1 MQQPPHIL
9 VAPLDWGLGHA
20 TRCIPLIE
28 ALLQAG
34 CRVSMAADGPQA
46 RLLQEAF
53 PALYMHRLPG
63 YGIHF
68 GTGNVLG
75 SLLLQVPAI
84 LRSIRTEH
92 AWLQQMQA
100 SKQFDAVI
108 SDNRYGLYHVSCP
121 CILIT
126 HQLQPA
132 MPKGWS
138 WLQGLARTFFY
149 QRIEK
154 FTACWVP
161 DEENALS
168 ALSGILG
175 HPPAMPRI
183 PVQYIGWLSRM
194 QQQPELPKVYDMMML
209 LSGPEPQRS
218 MLENRLV
225 QQLAHFGGK
234 AILVRGLPSTDAS
247 LTIHLPHVT
256 VHNHLPTTA
265 LQTAMLQ
272 SAYIVCRGGYSTLM
286 DAFTLRKKCLLIPT
300 PGQTEQEYLAQTLA
314 AKQQAICF
322 AQDDF
327 DLSDA
332 LQKAET
338 FNWQALPQPQ
348 ASVSLQAFIS
358 NWVKE
363 TFSTG
368 Y

>member
-20 TRCIPLIE
+20 TRCIPIIH

-34 CRVSMAADGPQA
+34 CRVSLAADGAPA

-53 PALYMHRLPG
+53 PQLTMHPLPG

-68 GTGNVLG
+68 GKGNVLR
-75 SLLLQVPAI
+75 SLLQQVPAI
-84 LRSIRTEH
+84 LKAIRTEH
-92 AWLQQMQA
+92 DWLQHMQSTHA
-100 SKQFDAVI
+100 FDAVI
-108 SDNRYGLYHVSCP
+108 SDNRYGLYHAACHS
-121 CILIT
+121 ILIT

-132 MPKGWS
+132 MPKGWG
-138 WLQGLARTFFY
+138 WLQALARKFFY

-161 DEENALS
+161 DEANTTA

-175 HPPAMPRI
+175 HPLVMPRI
-183 PVQYIGWLSRM
+183 PVHYVGWLSRM
-194 QQQPELPKVYDMMML
+194 QAQPEEAKAYEVMIL

-218 MLENRLV
+218 MLENRLL
-225 QQLAHFGGK
+225 QQLQHFHRK
-234 AILVRGLPSTDAS
+234 AILVRGLPEANADLSV
-247 LTIHLPHVT
+247 HLPHVT
-256 VHNHLPTTA
+256 VYHHLPAAA

-272 SAYIVCRGGYSTLM
+272 SGCIICRGGYSTLM
-286 DAFTLRKKCLLIPT
+286 DAYTLRKKCLLIPT

-314 AKQQAICF
+314 AKHQAICF
-322 AQDDF
+322 AQEDF

-332 LQKAET
+332 LQQAET
-338 FNWQALPQPQ
+338 FNWQVLPQPQ
-348 ASVSLQAFIS
+348 ASECLQVFVS

-368 Y
+368 H

>member
-1 MQQPPHIL
+1 MQQPSHIL

-20 TRCIPLIE
+20 TRCIPIIH

-34 CRVSMAADGPQA
+34 CRVSLAADGPPA

-53 PALYMHRLPG
+53 PQLTMHRLPG

-68 GTGNVLG
+68 GKGHVLR
-75 SLLLQVPAI
+75 SLLQQVPAI
-84 LRSIRTEH
+84 VKAIRAEH
-92 AWLQQMQA
+92 AWLQQLQA
-100 SKQFDAVI
+100 TQHFDAVI
-108 SDNRYGLYHVSCP
+108 SDNRYGLYHAACP
-121 CILIT
+121 SILIT

-132 MPKGWS
+132 MPKGWG
-138 WLQGLARTFFY
+138 WLQALARKFFY

-161 DEENALS
+161 DEANTTA

-175 HPPAMPRI
+175 YPSVMPRI
-183 PVQYIGWLSRM
+183 PVHYVGWLSRM
-194 QQQPELPKVYDMMML
+194 QAQPEQATAYDVMML

-218 MLENRLV
+218 MLENRLL
-225 QQLAHFGGK
+225 QQLMHFPQK
-234 AILVRGLPSTDAS
+234 AILVRGLPNADDA
-247 LTIHLPHVT
+247 THYNLPHVT
-256 VHNHLPTTA
+256 VHNHLPTAA

-272 SAYIVCRGGYSTLM
+272 SGYIVCRGGYSTLM
-286 DAFTLRKKCLLIPT
+286 DAYTLRKKCLLIPT

-314 AKQQAICF
+314 SKHQAICF

-332 LQKAET
+332 LQQAET
-338 FNWQALPQPQ
+338 FNWQVLPQPQ
-348 ASVSLQAFIS
+348 ASERLQAFVS

-363 TFSTG
+363 TFSAG
-368 Y
+368 H